1 MKIKSLTVLI
11 ALIPTAIFSQV
22 TIKDAED
29 FTIGTVLKFQQCDTA
44 GVKPGFTGPKQ
55 TWDFSTIKAGTTTVT
70 EEMVKPETTPNGKQ
84 FPTANTVE
92 KYSDG
97 QYVYADKENNLSS
110 LVGYVSTKM
119 NMVMEYP
126 KPMVFAK
133 RPIMFGGTN
142 SYPFTDKFTSNNMKF
157 SGKGLVTLAADGYGT
172 LILPN
177 KKYSNVLRVK
187 ITQKQTDTL
196 LQNHTV
202 STMTIT
208 TYVWFDEKHKSAL
221 FKIST
226 SVSPAYFSKTVEY
239 LISEEDK

>member
-1 MKIKSLTVLI
+1 MKSKCSFLALLTL
-11 ALIPTAIFSQV
+11 PTIVFGQV
-22 TIKDAED
+22 TIKDAEN
-29 FTIGTVLKFQQCDTA
+29 FTIGTVLKFQQCDTV

-55 TWDFSTIKAGTTTVT
+55 TWDFSTLKAGSTTVT
-70 EEMVKPETTPNGKQ
+70 EEMVKPGSTPNGKQ

-97 QYVYADKENNLSS
+97 QFVYADKENNLSS

-142 SYPFTDKFTSNNMKF
+142 SFPFTDKFTSNNMKF

-172 LILPN
+172 LVLPN
-177 KKYSNVLRVK
+177 KKYTNVLRVK

-196 LQNHTV
+196 LQYHTV

-221 FKIST
+221 FKMST
-226 SVSPAYFSKTVEY
+226 TVSPSFFSKSVEY